1 MITRSVAVADTARA
15 RQGELLRAISKL
27 QDNVKG
33 TKVAQD
39 KKIKE
44 VREMVT
50 KDVKKDITKM
60 VE

>member
-1 MITRSVAVADTARA
+1 VITRSVAVADTTRA
-15 RQGELLRAISKL
+15 RQGELLRDISKL
-27 QDNVKG
+27 HDTVKG

-44 VREMVT
+44 IREAVT
-50 KDVKKDITKM
+50 KDVKKDVTKM